1 MANELK
7 NTALCH
13 SNYSLSQQTPGD
25 AGRLCVFISV
35 GRICS
40 LCFLFQESGC
50 WNGILEDDRGQEL
63 GQKRA
68 ATSRNLS
75 C

>member
-7 NTALCH
+7 NAALCH
-13 SNYSLSQQTPGD
+13 SNYSLSQQTLGD
-25 AGRLCVFISV
+25 AGRLCVFTSV
-35 GRICS
+35 GRIYS

-68 ATSRNLS
+68 ATSRSLS